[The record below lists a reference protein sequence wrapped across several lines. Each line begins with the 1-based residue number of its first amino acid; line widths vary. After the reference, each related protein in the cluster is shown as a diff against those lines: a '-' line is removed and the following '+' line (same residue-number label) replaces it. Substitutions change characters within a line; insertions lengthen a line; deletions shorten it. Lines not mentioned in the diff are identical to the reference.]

1 MGEILRIHIFLIMSK
16 AATGGSRRA
25 DTNGGEAGKPP
36 VQKNLSMRLGWHES
50 ASSHSNSSPPP
61 PETARR
67 KSVQGRPEAGKGDI
81 IAALVFR

>member
-36 VQKNLSMRLGWHES
+36 VQK
-50 ASSHSNSSPPP
+50 
-61 PETARR
+61 
-67 KSVQGRPEAGKGDI
+67 I
-81 IAALVFR
+81 